1 MVVVKAAR
9 CRVAAVLV
17 VARRR
22 VTAAVL
28 DVRADMVMVEIVFWS
43 GIGDFL
49 LNDGVYFW
57 MDGIACAGLQ

>member
-9 CRVAAVLV
+9 WRVAVVLV
-17 VARRR
+17 AARRR

-28 DVRADMVMVEIVFWS
+28 DVRADMVMVVMVEIVFWS

-49 LNDGVYFW
+49 PE
-57 MDGIACAGLQ
+57 

>member
-1 MVVVKAAR
+1 
-9 CRVAAVLV
+9 VLV